1 MKQFLKINFKILVPT
16 KCSPNNLNTIK
27 FDSVKTQSLR
37 INFTRNKANGYY
49 VGVTEIEVWSEWP
62 QHSQPNTY
70 EAEDAVLTNAKLMQ
84 SSAASG
90 GAYVGQI
97 DNSNSNVEFSG
108 VYSPINGYVDVNIY
122 YANAMKPS
130 IHELTV
136 NNLINI
142 KVS

>member
-1 MKQFLKINFKILVPT
+1 M
-16 KCSPNNLNTIK
+16 NTIK

-37 INFTRNKANGYY
+37 MIFTRNKANGYY

-62 QHSQPNTY
+62 QHPQPNTY

-97 DNSNSNVEFSG
+97 DHSNSNVEFSG
-108 VYSPINGYVDVNIY
+108 IYSPINGYVDVNIY
-122 YANAMKPS
+122 YANAMKTS